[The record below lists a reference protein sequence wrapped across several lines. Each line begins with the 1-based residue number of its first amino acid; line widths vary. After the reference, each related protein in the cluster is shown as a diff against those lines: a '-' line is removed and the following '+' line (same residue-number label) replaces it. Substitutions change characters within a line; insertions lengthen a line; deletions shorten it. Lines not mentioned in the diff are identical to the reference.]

1 MRDLVGLVGYFG
13 HQEGIFRLVTSFDL
27 LILDVEIQA
36 YIIKY
41 PLRLFFFFKDSVFCD
56 KFTGRYISS

>member
-41 PLRLFFFFKDSVFCD
+41 PLFLFFLKDSTFCD